1 MLNLNFA
8 GTYSKH
14 AVSKPFYAGPEVHQT
29 SQLKKGDYIE
39 EMEQY
44 ILTGSIKRHLKREKA
59 SICDIIHLTTA
70 GNNEEESMNEQSI
83 RTLTGAFS
91 ENSISPLARMKD
103 QRTYVLLILC
113 ITTVLASDRT
123 AVFTD
128 PNGVTYDLFALIGL
142 GNSVGGD
149 FFANATSYYYAW
161 RPYSVCQQTP
171 QSGCS
176 GVQIYPGSSY
186 TQCISYPNPTV
197 TWSYDSTSGSA
208 VWNGTGGLD
217 GRLQIIR
224 ITCDS
229 TIGNSISFSFVNESP
244 ILMYNFAIRLKCGY
258 YFNSPY
264 AGTISISSN
273 STSSNTLGLTTLWI
287 AGSSYGTDTTQMSVR
302 VGGQTCTIQSMDNFN
317 IYCSLSPSSLSLGSY
332 SVSLIYKGV
341 TARSTPG
348 SSIYLASASNATGV
362 PTSGGAS
369 SITLYSFS
377 PALLATCNNAPSL
390 TVGSKPYS
398 SSLSGSTL
406 SFTMPAGS
414 GVFPVA
420 VTCGNTAVWGYFAY
434 NPSVVYGVSQ
444 VTNPINPQVTIWGNN
459 FGPTS
464 GDIYQIW
471 VGQNLC
477 TNLMMI
483 TPHKVVNC
491 TLAGT
496 YTPTMVGN
504 VIQNAIVVANG
515 GDSVMPNVLVAST
528 SGTPY
533 YLGQNPE
540 LCRQKCISTPGCK
553 SWSYDS
559 CGGSGYACWIQNV
572 LNTPSWAT
580 CRWGGQVITGAPT
593 GQTSVTPVYMNN
605 PFPSVQFIDRLNVLY
620 NLDYYGD
627 AQNSIGNVDFASSGY
642 TFNPGNLGH
651 AYSSSPAS
659 IWQTGNYPVM
669 DPSTVSFSTNSSG
682 TTILTGYAAVVGSCS
697 RRPNMALLCDSTLPS
712 PVLTF
717 LGEYTICVYSFT
729 FSFNC
734 SQASTAPYFR
744 SILASSVNTFASGD
758 LYLSGQW
765 GVNPNLIS
773 VMVAGSPCPLY
784 TAQLNNS
791 VLVCAAPPMLNA
803 TALITVVV
811 NGQFARNGIYL
822 WSVPIPAVFSVSS
835 PLTSGGT
842 LTITGCGFGR
852 DLTKL
857 TVTIGGSSCPVTS
870 LSLNGTN
877 IYCNISSGS
886 GAGYSVSVRLTGL
899 GELAPAGLQMSY
911 AAPIISSTTL
921 VPTVGSSMTITGASF
936 GNNINQVTVQANG
949 INCPVTSLSATT
961 IVCTVVQ
968 GVGAVVPFTVIVNGV
983 NSTSTFSYQSPTISA
998 VATVDTPG
1006 GTVTITGTNLGN
1018 RNADVVVTIAGV
1030 TVTSNWIS
1038 ATSVTFSAPSGTGSG
1053 TFDLTV
1059 GGQITSSTFNYNPP
1073 TVTSVTMPDTV
1084 GGVVNIT
1091 GTNFGTNPSLIRV
1104 TLQSTLYSPVSIVDS
1119 HTSISFIVNPGV
1131 GTNLAITVTV
1141 NSRASAAKTLNY
1153 NPPSVTSISSV
1164 STDGGAA
1171 IITGKNFGPAGTA
1184 MTVSVNSITYTGI
1197 TTINH
1202 TTCSVS
1208 IGSGVGSNYP
1218 VSVTVSGQTSLPLN
1232 IFAYRPPVMTS
1243 SSVTLP
1249 TMGPSTVV
1257 ITGQNFGTV
1266 NSLVNV
1272 SLNGV
1277 NCGSVLIYNST
1288 YLTCSV
1294 SNGAGGTS
1302 LPAGITVGNQMT
1314 NNPSFF
1320 SFQPP
1325 LISSVTPVG
1334 TNGGIINVTGANFG
1348 NNVQLITV
1356 TVGAVACTSVALVTS
1371 HTLIQ
1376 CNLPGGTGSAALT
1389 VTVNGQSNSAYT
1401 YTYLPPTVTLTS
1413 QPSTIGG
1420 TLTIT
1425 GLNFGSTLADIS
1437 VTLCTSVQFNT
1448 VNSINCTVSSGSGY
1462 NIGRVITVKGQSTS
1476 FTFSY
1481 APPLITSVTNPPT
1494 QGDVITILG
1503 SQFTPTSTVT
1513 YDGNSCLNV
1522 IVGPLLNNITCTA
1535 PPGTGSAQLIVSC
1548 GNQSVSTMTQYLP
1561 PIITSTQSIT
1571 PSGGTMQLNGQNLGS
1586 NSSLISI
1593 VIGTLTCSN
1602 VQIVTAHQII
1612 TCVLPA
1618 GVGGNLT
1625 STITVDSLPASFLYS
1640 FSPPI
1645 FTSATAGPTLGGVV
1659 TITGTNLGSQP
1670 SQIIVTVNGKSCSG
1684 VNIVKANTISCQTA
1698 PGTGSNLPLSLSVG
1712 GQLTTGTFSYLS
1724 PTISSASSS
1733 GPPGGIYL
1741 SGSNF
1746 GNNVSVINVTVTNTA
1761 DNSVTLCG
1769 GYVIINPSL
1778 TLNCTTVSGASPTS
1792 SYTVQIVVDG
1802 QVSPSVTYTIT
1813 APRVDSISSAPTN
1826 GGLITIT
1833 GSGFS
1838 SDATVTVGGNPCNI
1852 TLQSQTLVNC
1862 TVGPMTDSRSL
1873 TVILTSSGISVSG
1886 IYTYLPPNIT
1896 STTKVPTAGG
1906 NIIIN
1911 GTNFPASS
1919 SQISVLVNGAY
1930 CYPVDILLP
1939 FYSIRCR
1946 AVGGT
1951 GTNLPVNVSVSGSAY
1966 TSTVMS
1972 YLPPAFF
1979 NASSGPTIGG
1989 LITIYGSQFG
1999 NDPTALVIT
2008 ANGALCQNPSIVSPS
2023 TTISCTTVA
2032 GTGAVKS
2039 LTIVVG
2045 GQSTSGTFSYLPPT
2059 PQTTTTVATSGG
2071 LVTISGS
2078 NFGTSSSVTSVTIN
2092 GQTCLSPTTTSSYTT
2107 ITCTAQP
2114 DVGTLLR
2121 VSITV
2126 DGLSGSANIFSF
2138 LPPLV
2143 NSITST
2149 PTAGGLVI
2157 VDGANFGTKSSAIA
2171 VAISGVSYPVNV
2183 LVDHTRISFVASNGT
2198 LSASINLT
2206 VQGQSVLSTLSY
2218 LPPNITLVTSPR
2230 TSGTNITI
2238 TGTNFGSSA
2247 GLISVVFPSASGD
2260 ITVKDVTILTPHTL
2274 ITCVAPS
2281 GTGTRPVRVIVNTL
2295 SSLVYNFHYQPP
2307 IVTTTTPLNSTGGT
2321 LTITGDNFGQLS
2333 SLVQVTVGAVICSS
2347 IVINT
2352 AYTVITC
2359 SLPPNIIGA
2368 TIPIS
2373 VVVDGL
2379 TGQSTY
2385 RSQPPFLFS
2394 TSSPPTSGGPIQ
2406 LTGINFGGNANL
2418 SVIVNGQPCL
2428 INTASDSVINCNA
2441 TRSGNSHPTGSIYSV
2456 GQTTVIPY
2464 VPYQGPSI
2472 TSISR
2477 GEPNG
2482 GTVTVSGSNFGIY
2495 AGYLSVAMDGIPC
2508 TDVDIISSDYN
2519 ITCTVPPASG
2529 PQRSAIITVDGIS
2542 SSPFT
2547 FTYFSPVVSQASSV
2561 STRGN
2566 ITTLSGLH
2574 FGDGKLNS
2582 VSVTINGSDCPI
2594 ASSSAT
2600 IIECSVGAG
2609 VGANLTGTITVY
2621 NITSQFLLSYLPPT
2635 VSSVSS
2641 TNTTGGVITISGDN
2655 FGVDASLISANV
2667 NGLLQCSS
2675 IVILA
2680 PHTTISCQL
2689 DPGSGSGLPLSVS
2702 VAGSTGTGAYSYLPP
2717 IITSITSPPTVGGT
2731 VTFVGVNFG
2740 SNADKIQAYFNG
2752 QICRYVTI
2760 ITRSYSFSC
2769 TVANAT
2775 GSVQAYVI
2783 VDSLVSYNVNT
2794 SYLGPIITKITPA
2807 PQSGGYLYITGA
2819 NFGTDID
2826 AITISLPCR
2835 NTSVYSTVPET
2846 LSCYLSYDILQN
2858 VTFKVTVSGKSTN
2871 FTAIIRELT
2880 PALFDQYSGVIR
2892 LMANAS
2898 STITRPTQNFCFNFS
2913 AIQCSPEGNI
2923 RSLNL
2928 SSVSL
2933 STSFDGLCNLLYLEE
2948 LYLRSVRASGT
2959 IPACLNSLVTLK
2971 VIDLGANAIQGSI
2984 PDVSDLSQLTTLLLD
2999 HNSLEGSIPST
3010 LGNNPLSAF
3019 DVSSNNIVG
3028 SVPSEL
3034 TSLPSLSLL
3043 KLSDNY
3049 LSGFVS
3055 TIPPANNISFSCDIT
3070 SNFLAC
3076 PIPSWVSIVC
3086 SGICGQATVRP
3097 SMNVTRE
3104 ILRAVYSQTSSALFY
3119 FSSGT
3124 YNNVTVRYFS
3134 AGQNVSFVS
3143 MGDVVISGSSRFTF
3157 SDAVSVSIGGFS
3169 FHNGPT
3175 VTLSLCP
3182 SVSIVNARFY
3192 GASDNAL
3199 SIISASQSIS
3209 LSNCSFS
3216 ANSATPVIIASAAS
3230 SNLFVSGCS
3239 FVNNAGQ
3246 AMSVSGSIQQMTVE
3260 SCNIQGNVHSLMGTI
3275 GITAT
3280 VRQMSTSHVTWYNN
3294 SASSGAALYA
3304 SAAVGSFWASDVDA
3318 RINVAYLEG
3327 GAFVFASSVQ
3337 QFWLQNSRF
3346 QNNSAQTGGAI
3357 SFKSTSSNV
3366 TMRNTSFIYHT
3377 ASQGS
3382 AINFDGIA
3390 VANQISFTSVN
3401 VSQSDGQRGA
3411 VHLPAVGNS
3420 TFIDCIFDE
3429 NVGGSLY
3436 GSLYAGSVSC
3446 VGSSFSNN
3454 TASEGSGIALY
3465 GTATSVSVTESNF
3478 YGNEALSQGAD
3489 ITIEMTLASL
3499 YIQNSTFIYSTARFQ
3514 GAAVNIGASAKIQ
3527 NVSLI
3532 GVTIQSCDALFGS
3545 GLAVAGTCPTVTVR
3559 DSRFI
3564 ENSATFEGA
3573 AIFVGDRSA
3582 QSVSIVNSKFEG
3594 NFASSGGAVKYTGG
3608 GSNAVLVIDGSSF
3621 TYNEAT
3627 SSTGGAVIVQ
3637 KSVGNLSVT
3646 NSFFGNNQAQS
3657 GGAIYL
3663 TQSIPVQIV
3672 FQNNTFDSNIA
3683 RSTGGALSNE
3693 GSSGS
3698 AVWIA
3703 FVGKTPLTFLFA
3715 HSIIS
3720 QSISSVS
3727 GALLLS
3733 SPVPSSQ
3740 VSVVSVNS
3748 TWTQNRADFNGGGIL
3763 LSGLFVSVDIQ
3774 ESVFSYN
3781 NATTGGGISVE
3792 AVIGQINIDSSSFVY
3807 NLATQIA
3814 GAISASSSIS
3824 SLSLYNSTLSNNIAP
3839 SGGAIYNLGVTTMTI
3854 ASCDISYNLAT
3865 GTFGGALLY
3874 QPKTNVQ
3881 PSLSIYNST
3890 VRGNTAKNGG
3900 GLYLSPATAAS
3911 FSESYNTF
3919 SDNAAMAS
3927 GGAVAVSGEISSVVS
3942 RGSVWMSNTASDG
3955 AALYSTSPSSTFI
3968 SGASFTNNSATNNGG
3983 AVSSVN
3989 AGNTSIVSCSFSTNK
4004 AGGSGGGISVSIR
4017 SATKRAAFYP
4027 SDKVF
4032 LSDLTFVDNKG
4043 GSGGG
4048 VSMYTPSTSSAEGTM
4063 LLQKSLFQS
4072 NGATNGGGVATS
4084 TGSSIT
4090 NVKFD
4095 KNQATSGSAFAITNS
4110 PGDVSLSNIDYGD
4123 SQGAA
4128 VPSNVTLQ
4136 GDGANSLAV
4145 DCGKGYTSVSNNGVT
4160 TCEIAAAVPS
4170 GSQGIPT
4177 PIIIGIAVAAAF
4189 IVIVIIIVAAV
4200 LIRNR
4205 TIQSRMRPAMEFDLQ
4220 SFTTALP
4227 KSTIINESE
4236 LKNLVQIG
4244 RGAFGV
4250 VYKAQ
4255 WRSADVAVKQLL
4267 NQDLLAKEQVESF
4280 VHEVQLLERLR
4291 PHPNVVLFLGV
4302 IPPPNL
4308 ALVTEFCE
4316 GGDLLSY
4323 ILKQDPDIEM
4333 RKSFIMDIAVG
4344 MLHLHNENI
4353 IHRDLAAR
4361 NILLTSALRCK
4372 VTDFGFSRE
4381 TESSEEQTK
4390 TTSVIGPLKWMAPEA
4405 LTEKVYSNKSD
4416 VYSFAI
4422 TMWEIVTGED
4432 PYANRNVINVAIEVA
4447 MNGLR
4452 PTVPSDLDDNL
4463 AKLMRVCWDR
4473 DAANRPDFEAICAY
4487 LTQMRADSK
4496 TLALDEPIVFD
4507 TYTPEGHYSTM
4518 MGPDR

>member
-1 MLNLNFA
+1 MR
-8 GTYSKH
+8 
-14 AVSKPFYAGPEVHQT
+14 
-29 SQLKKGDYIE
+29 SQRLFVF
-39 EMEQY
+39 
-44 ILTGSIKRHLKREKA
+44 LLSIV
-59 SICDIIHLTTA
+59 
-70 GNNEEESMNEQSI
+70 
-83 RTLTGAFS
+83 F
-91 ENSISPLARMKD
+91 
-103 QRTYVLLILC
+103 
-113 ITTVLASDRT
+113 VLASDRT
-123 AVFTD
+123 AIFTD

-142 GNSVGGD
+142 GDSIGGD
-149 FFANATSYYYAW
+149 FSAISTKYNYTW
-161 RPYSVCQQTP
+161 RPYSVTKTKP
-171 QSGCS
+171 QLGCS
-176 GVQIYPGSSY
+176 GLQSSGSVNA
-186 TQCISYPNPTV
+186 QCISYPDVAV
-197 TWSYDSTSGSA
+197 TWSYASTSGSA
-208 VWNGTGGLD
+208 VWNGTGGLS
-217 GRLQIIR
+217 GRIQVIR

-229 TIGNSISFSFVNESP
+229 TLGTSISFSFVNESP
-244 ILMYNFAIRLKCGY
+244 ILTYNFALQLSCGY

-287 AGSSYGTDTTQMSVR
+287 AGSSYGSNSSQMSVR
-302 VGGQTCTIQSMDNFN
+302 VGGQACIIQSMDNFN

-332 SVSLIYKGV
+332 NVSLVYKGV

-362 PTSGGAS
+362 PTSGGVS
-369 SITLYSFS
+369 SVTLYSFS
-377 PALLATCNNAPSL
+377 PAILTTCNNAPSL
-390 TVGSKPYS
+390 TVGSKSYS
-398 SSLSGSTL
+398 SSLSGSKL

-414 GVFPVA
+414 GVFPVTI
-420 VTCGNTAVWGYFAY
+420 TCGSTSVWGYFAY

-444 VTNPINPQVTIWGNN
+444 VTNSTNPQVTIWGNN
-459 FGPTS
+459 FGSTA

-477 TNLMMI
+477 TNLIMV
-483 TPHKVVNC
+483 TPHKVINC
-491 TLAGT
+491 TLVGT
-496 YTPTMVGN
+496 YSPTMNGN
-504 VIQNAIVVANG
+504 VIYNAIVVANG
-515 GDSVMPNVLVAST
+515 GDSVIPNVLVASAT
-528 SGTPY
+528 GTPY

-559 CGGSGYACWIQNV
+559 CGGSNYACWIQSA
-572 LNTPSWAT
+572 LSTPVWAS

-605 PFPSVQFIDRLNVLY
+605 PFPSVQFTDRLNVLY

-627 AQNSIGNVDFASSGY
+627 AQNSIGNVDFVASPGY

-651 AYSSSPAS
+651 AYVGYPSS
-659 IWQTGNYPVM
+659 IWQNGGYPLL

-682 TTILTGYAAVVGSCS
+682 TTILSGYSSLPGSCI
-697 RRPNMALLCDSTLPS
+697 RKPNMALFCDSSLPS
-712 PVLTF
+712 PVFTY
-717 LGEYTICVYSFT
+717 LGENPTCVYGFT

-744 SILASSVNTFASGD
+744 SILASSVNTFSSGN

-773 VMVAGSPCPLY
+773 VMVAGSPCLLY
-784 TAQLNNS
+784 PSQLNNS

-803 TALITVVV
+803 TALITVAV
-811 NGQFARNGIYL
+811 NGQLARNGIYL
-822 WSVPIPAVFSVSS
+822 WGVPIPAVFSVSS

-852 DLTKL
+852 DPTQL
-857 TVTIGGSSCPVTS
+857 TVTIGGNNCPVTS

-877 IYCNISSGS
+877 IYCNVTLGSGS
-886 GAGYSVSVRLTGL
+886 GYSVSVRLTGL

-921 VPTVGSSMTITGASF
+921 VPTAGSPMTITGASF

-949 INCPVTSLSATT
+949 VNCPVTSLSATT

-968 GVGAVVPFTVIVNGV
+968 GVGSVLSLMVIVNGIH
-983 NSTSTFSYQSPTISA
+983 STSTFSYQPPTISA
-998 VATVDTPG
+998 VTTVNTPG
-1006 GTVTITGTNLGN
+1006 GTVTVTGTNLGN
-1018 RNADVVVTIAGV
+1018 RNADIAVTVAGV

-1038 ATSVTFSAPSGTGSG
+1038 GTSFTFSAPPGTGNG
-1053 TFDLTV
+1053 LVLLAV
-1059 GGQITSSTFNYNPP
+1059 GGQSTSSTYNYNPPTITTVTTSDTAGGVVNIIGTNFGTDPSLIKITIQSTLYSLISVVNGHTSISFTVNPGVGTNLSLTVTVNNLASAANALNYNPP
-1073 TVTSVTMPDTV
+1073 TVTSM
-1084 GGVVNIT
+1084 
-1091 GTNFGTNPSLIRV
+1091 
-1104 TLQSTLYSPVSIVDS
+1104 
-1119 HTSISFIVNPGV
+1119 
-1131 GTNLAITVTV
+1131 
-1141 NSRASAAKTLNY
+1141 
-1153 NPPSVTSISSV
+1153 SSV
-1164 STDGGAA
+1164 STDGGTA
-1171 IITGKNFGPAGTA
+1171 IIVGKNFGPAGTA
-1184 MTVSVNSITYTGI
+1184 LSALINSITYTGL
-1197 TTINH
+1197 TAINH

-1208 IGSGVGSNYP
+1208 IRSGVGSNYP
-1218 VSVTVSGQTSLPLN
+1218 VSVTVSGQISPTVNL
-1232 IFAYRPPVMTS
+1232 FAYRPPVMTS

-1277 NCGSVLIYNST
+1277 SCGSVLIYNST

-1294 SNGAGGTS
+1294 SNGSGGTN
-1302 LPAGITVGNQMT
+1302 LPADITVGNQMT
-1314 NNPSFF
+1314 SNPSFF

-1325 LISSVTPVG
+1325 FISSVTQVG
-1334 TNGGIINVTGANFG
+1334 TNGGTINITGTNFG
-1348 NNVQLITV
+1348 NNIQLVTV
-1356 TVGAVACTSVALVTS
+1356 TVGAITCTSLALVTS
-1371 HTLIQ
+1371 HTVLQ
-1376 CNLPGGTGSAALT
+1376 CNLPGSTGSAALT
-1389 VTVNGQSNSAYT
+1389 VTVNGQSNSVYT
-1401 YTYLPPTVTLTS
+1401 YTYLPPSVTSTS
-1413 QPSTIGG
+1413 QPNTIGG

-1425 GLNFGSTLADIS
+1425 GLNFGSILADIS
-1437 VTLCTSVQFNT
+1437 VTLCTNVQFNT
-1448 VNSINCTVSSGSGY
+1448 VNSVNCTVSSGSGY

-1481 APPLITSVTNPPT
+1481 APPVLVSATRPPT
-1494 QGDVITILG
+1494 QGGSVTISG
-1503 SQFTPTSTVT
+1503 SQFTTTSTVT
-1513 YDGNSCLNV
+1513 YNGNSCLNV
-1522 IVGPLLNNITCTA
+1522 VVGYLLNTITCTA
-1535 PPGTGSAQLIVSC
+1535 SPGTGSVQLIVTS
-1548 GNQSVSTMTQYLP
+1548 GNQTVSALTQYLL

-1571 PSGGTMQLNGQNLGS
+1571 PSGGTVQLNGQNLGS
-1586 NSSLISI
+1586 SSSLISI
-1593 VIGTLTCSN
+1593 VIGSLTCSN

-1618 GVGGNLT
+1618 GVGGNIS
-1625 STITVDSLPASFLYS
+1625 STITVNTLSESFLYS

-1645 FTSATAGPTLGGVV
+1645 FTSVTSGPTLGGVV

-1670 SQIIVTVNGKSCSG
+1670 SQIIVTVNGNTCSG

-1712 GQLTTGTFSYLS
+1712 GQLTTGTFSYLP
-1724 PTISSASSS
+1724 PTISSASAS

-1761 DNSVTLCG
+1761 DNSVIQCR

-1778 TLNCTTVSGASPTS
+1778 TLNCTTVNGASPAPS
-1792 SYTVQIVVDG
+1792 STVQIVVDG
-1802 QVSPSVTYTIT
+1802 QGSSPVTYTVT
-1813 APRVDSISSAPTN
+1813 APRIDSISSAPTH
-1826 GGLITIT
+1826 GGPITIR

-1838 SDATVTVGGNPCNI
+1838 SDVAVTVGGSPCNA
-1852 TLQSQTLVNC
+1852 TSQSQTLFNC
-1862 TVGPMTDSRSL
+1862 TVGPMADSRSL
-1873 TVILTSSGISVSG
+1873 TVILTSSGISVSD
-1886 IYTYLPPNIT
+1886 IFTYLPPNIT
-1896 STTKVPTAGG
+1896 STSKISTVGDYIT
-1906 NIIIN
+1906 IN

-1939 FYSIRCR
+1939 FYSIRCK

-1951 GTNLPVNVSVSGSAY
+1951 GTNLPVNVSVAGSVY
-1966 TSTVMS
+1966 TSSVMS
-1972 YLPPAFF
+1972 YLPPAFY
-1979 NASSGPTIGG
+1979 NASSGLTSGG
-1989 LITIYGSQFG
+1989 LINIYGSQFG

-2008 ANGALCQNPSIVSPS
+2008 ANGEPCQNPSIVSSS
-2023 TTISCTTVA
+2023 TTISCTAVA
-2032 GTGAVKS
+2032 GTGAAKS

-2045 GQSTSGTFSYLPPT
+2045 GQLTTGTFSYLPPT
-2059 PQTTTTVATSGG
+2059 PQITSTVATTGG
-2071 LVTISGS
+2071 VVTISGT
-2078 NFGTSSSVTSVTIN
+2078 NFGTSSSATSVTIN
-2092 GQTCLSPTTTSSYTT
+2092 GQTCLSPATTSNYTT
-2107 ITCTAQP
+2107 ITCMAQP
-2114 DVGTLLR
+2114 DVGALLR

-2126 DGLSGSANIFSF
+2126 DGLSGSADIFSF

-2143 NSITST
+2143 NSVTSL
-2149 PTAGGLVI
+2149 PTAGGLVVI
-2157 VDGANFGTKSSAIA
+2157 DGANFGTKSSAIT
-2171 VAISGVSYPVNV
+2171 VAISGVSYPVNM
-2183 LVDHTRISFVASNGT
+2183 LVNHTRISFVAPNGT

-2206 VQGQSVLSTLSY
+2206 VQGQSVFATLSY
-2218 LPPNITLVTSPR
+2218 LPPNITLVSSPR
-2230 TSGTNITI
+2230 TAGTSITV
-2238 TGTNFGSSA
+2238 TGSNFGSSA
-2247 GLISVVFPSASGD
+2247 ALISVIFPSASGD
-2260 ITVKDVTILTPHTL
+2260 ITVKDVTILTAHTL

-2281 GTGTRPVRVIVNTL
+2281 GTGTRPVRVVVNSL
-2295 SSLVYNFHYQPP
+2295 SSPTYNFRYQPP
-2307 IVTTTTPLNSTGGT
+2307 VVTTTSPLNSTGGT

-2333 SLVQVTVGAVICSS
+2333 SLVQVTVGGSICSS
-2347 IVINT
+2347 IIINT

-2359 SLPPNIIGA
+2359 TLLPDIIGA
-2368 TIPIS
+2368 TVPIS

-2379 TGQSTY
+2379 TGQGNY
-2385 RSQPPFLFS
+2385 RSRPPFLFS

-2406 LTGINFGGNANL
+2406 LTGINFGGLANL

-2441 TRSGNSHPTGSIYSV
+2441 TRSGNSHPTGSIYSL
-2456 GQTTVIPY
+2456 GQTTAIAY

-2472 TSISR
+2472 TSISQ

-2482 GTVTVSGSNFGIY
+2482 GTVTLSGSNFGIY
-2495 AGYLSVAMDGIPC
+2495 AGYITVNMDGIPC
-2508 TDVDIISSDYN
+2508 TNVNILLSDYN
-2519 ITCTVPPASG
+2519 ISCTVPPATG
-2529 PQRSAIITVDGIS
+2529 PQRSAVITVDGIS

-2574 FGDGKLNS
+2574 FGDGKNNSIS
-2582 VSVTINGSDCPI
+2582 VSINGSNCPI
-2594 ASSSAT
+2594 ISSLAT
-2600 IIECSVGAG
+2600 VIECSVGAG

-2621 NITSQFLLSYLPPT
+2621 NITSQFLVSYLPPT
-2635 VSSVSS
+2635 VATASS

-2655 FGVDASLISANV
+2655 FGVDPSLISANV

-2675 IVILA
+2675 IVILT

-2702 VAGSTGTGAYSYLPP
+2702 VAGSIGTGAYSYLPP
-2717 IITSITSPPTVGGT
+2717 VITSITSPPTTGGT
-2731 VTFVGVNFG
+2731 ATFVGVNFG

-2752 QICRYVTI
+2752 QLCRYVTI

-2769 TVANAT
+2769 TVTNAT

-2783 VDSLVSYNVNT
+2783 VDSLASYNVNT

-2819 NFGTDID
+2819 NFGTDIND
-2826 AITISLPCR
+2826 ITVSLPCR
-2835 NTSVYSTVPET
+2835 NISIYSTVPET
-2846 LSCYLSYDILQN
+2846 LSCYLNYDTIQN
-2858 VTFKVTVSGKSTN
+2858 VTFNLNVSGQSTN

-2880 PALFDQYSGVIR
+2880 PSLFNQYSGIVL

-2898 STITRPTQNFCFNFS
+2898 STIARPTQNFCFNFS

-2928 SSVSL
+2928 SSLSL

-2948 LYLRSVRASGT
+2948 LYLRSVNASGT
-2959 IPACLNSLVTLK
+2959 MPACLNSLVSLR
-2971 VIDLGANAIQGSI
+2971 VIDLGMNTIQGPI
-2984 PDVSDLSQLTTLLLD
+2984 PDMSDLSQLTTLLLD

-3010 LGNNPLSAF
+3010 LSNNPLSVF

-3028 SVPSEL
+3028 NVPSEL
-3034 TSLPSLSLL
+3034 TSLPSLSQLN
-3043 KLSDNY
+3043 LSDNY

-3055 TIPPANNISFSCDIT
+3055 TIPPTNNTSFSCDIS

-3076 PIPSWVSIVC
+3076 PIPSWVSTIC

-3104 ILRAVYSQTSSALFY
+3104 TLRAVYSQTSSALFY

-3124 YNNVTVRYFS
+3124 YNDVTILYSSASQNVTFISV
-3134 AGQNVSFVS
+3134 GN
-3143 MGDVVISGSSRFTF
+3143 VVISGTSHFTF
-3157 SDAVSVSIGGFS
+3157 SDAVSVSIDGFT
-3169 FHNGPT
+3169 FYNGST
-3175 VTLSLCP
+3175 VTLSQCP
-3182 SVSIVNARFY
+3182 SVSISNSKFS

-3209 LSNCSFS
+3209 LTNCSFS
-3216 ANSATPVIIASAAS
+3216 TNLATPVIVASAAS

-3246 AMSVSGSIQQMTVE
+3246 AMSVSGSIQQMTVK
-3260 SCNIQGNVHSLMGTI
+3260 SCNIEGNIHPLMGTI

-3280 VRQMSTSHVTWYNN
+3280 VRQIYISHVTWYNN
-3294 SASSGAALYA
+3294 SASSGAALYT
-3304 SAAVGSFWASDVDA
+3304 SSAVGSFWASHVDA
-3318 RINVAYLEG
+3318 QINTAYLEG

-3337 QFWLQNSRF
+3337 QFWLQNSHF

-3366 TMRNTSFIYHT
+3366 TMHNSSFLYHT

-3382 AINFDGIA
+3382 AVNFDIVGIIH
-3390 VANQISFTSVN
+3390 QITFISVN
-3401 VSQSDGQRGA
+3401 VSQSNGQRGA
-3411 VHLPAVGNS
+3411 VHLPGVGNS
-3420 TFIDCIFDE
+3420 TFINCAFDE

-3446 VGSSFSNN
+3446 VGTSFSNN

-3465 GTATSVSVTESNF
+3465 GTATSVSVTDSSF

-3514 GAAVNIGASAKIQ
+3514 GAAVNIGATAKIQ
-3527 NVSLI
+3527 NVSLM
-3532 GVTIQSCDALFGS
+3532 GVTVQSCDALFGS
-3545 GLAVAGTCPTVTVR
+3545 GLAVAGTCPSVMVR
-3559 DSRFI
+3559 DSIFI

-3608 GSNAVLVIDGSSF
+3608 GSNTVLVIDGSSF

-3637 KSVGNLSVT
+3637 KSVGSLNVT
-3646 NSFFGNNQAQS
+3646 NSYFGNNQAQS

-3663 TQSIPVQIV
+3663 TQSIPVQVILH
-3672 FQNNTFDSNIA
+3672 NNTFDSNVA
-3683 RSTGGALSNE
+3683 RSTGGALCMMQSLNTSILHSSFTANE

-3698 AVWIA
+3698 AIWIA
-3703 FVGKTPLTFLFA
+3703 FVGKTPLTFLIA
-3715 HSIIS
+3715 HSTIS

-3733 SPVPSSQ
+3733 SPVLSSQ
-3740 VSVVSVNS
+3740 VSFVSVNS
-3748 TWTQNRADFNGGGIL
+3748 TWCVSYFDSFSHSDRTQNKADFNGGGIL
-3763 LSGLFVSVDIQ
+3763 LSGLFVSVDID
-3774 ESVFSYN
+3774 ESIFSYN
-3781 NATTGGGISVE
+3781 NATTGGALSVE
-3792 AVIGQINIDSSSFVY
+3792 AVVGQINIGSSSFVY
-3807 NLATQIA
+3807 NSATQIA

-3824 SLSLYNSTLSNNIAP
+3824 SLSLYNSSLLHNIAP
-3839 SGGAIYNLGVTTMTI
+3839 SGGAIYNLGVTAMTI
-3854 ASCDISYNLAT
+3854 AYCDISYNSAT
-3865 GTFGGALLY
+3865 STFGGALLY

-3900 GLYLSPATAAS
+3900 GLYLSPSTTAT
-3911 FSESYNTF
+3911 FSESYNIF
-3919 SDNAAMAS
+3919 SDNSATSS
-3927 GGAVAVSGEISSVVS
+3927 GGAVAVSGEISSITS
-3942 RGSVWMSNTASDG
+3942 QGSVWMSNSASDG
-3955 AALYSTSPSSTFI
+3955 AALYSTSPSSTLI
-3968 SGASFTNNSATNNGG
+3968 SGASFTNNSARNNGG

-3989 AGNTSIVSCSFSTNK
+3989 AGNMSITSCSFSTNK
-4004 AGGSGGGISVSIR
+4004 AGGSGGGVSVSIR
-4017 SATKRAAFYP
+4017 TATKRAAFYP
-4027 SDKVF
+4027 SDKVL

-4043 GSGGG
+4043 GNGGG

-4063 LLQKSLFQS
+4063 MLQKSLFQS

-4084 TGSSIT
+4084 TGTSLA

-4110 PGDVSLSNIDYGD
+4110 PGDVSLSNIEYGD

-4145 DCGKGYTSVSNNGVT
+4145 YCGKGYTSVNNNGVT

-4170 GSQGIPT
+4170 SSQGIPT

-4244 RGAFGV
+4244 RGAFGI

-4255 WRSADVAVKQLL
+4255 WRSADVAVKQLV
-4267 NQDLLAKEQVESF
+4267 NQDLLAREQVESF
-4280 VHEVQLLERLR
+4280 VHEVHLLERLR

-4323 ILKQDPDIEM
+4323 IHKQDPDIEL

-4361 NILLTSALRCK
+4361 NILLTGALRCK
-4372 VTDFGFSRE
+4372 VTDFGFSRQ
-4381 TESSEEQTK
+4381 TESSEEQSK

-4422 TMWEIVTGED
+4422 TIESDKDRWEILTGED

-4452 PTVPSDLDDNL
+4452 PTIPSDLDDKLANL
-4463 AKLMRVCWDR
+4463 MKVCWDR
-4473 DAANRPDFEAICAY
+4473 DLAKRPDFAAICAH
-4487 LTQMRADSK
+4487 LSQMRGEEDGKAKAFDSPAVFDLL
-4496 TLALDEPIVFD
+4496 TALD
-4507 TYTPEGHYSTM
+4507 TYNLEGGHYSRILS
-4518 MGPDR
+4518 PDHL